1 MGECGTI
8 KASTQENSMKH
19 WKHTQHPYSDE
30 IKRRLFVTKTQRRCE
45 AAADYLLALAIGC
58 GLAALLV
65 AWWSS

>member
-1 MGECGTI
+1 
-8 KASTQENSMKH
+8 MKH

-30 IKRRLFVTKTQRRCE
+30 IKRRLFVTKTERRCE
-45 AAADYLLALAIGC
+45 AAADYLLALVIGC